1 MSATLDELK
10 GLMLS
15 VGMDEA
21 LVHGID
27 ATRPL
32 TQQGMDSVD
41 YPAFALALEERYGQ
55 TISDADS
62 LRLKTLDDF
71 LAFVNGTD

>member
-21 LVHGID
+21 LVQGID
-27 ATRPL
+27 AARPL

>member
-1 MSATLDELK
+1 MSITLDELK

-21 LVHGID
+21 LVQGID
-27 ATRPL
+27 AARPL

>member
-21 LVHGID
+21 LVQGID
-27 ATRPL
+27 AARPL

-41 YPAFALALEERYGQ
+41 YPAFALALEERYGR

>member
-21 LVHGID
+21 LVQGID
-27 ATRPL
+27 ATLPL

-41 YPAFALALEERYGQ
+41 YPAFALALEERYGR

-71 LAFVNGTD
+71 LAFVNGTN

>member
-1 MSATLDELK
+1 MSPTLDELK
-10 GLMLS
+10 GIMLS
-15 VGMDEA
+15 VGMEEK
-21 LVHGID
+21 LVQNVD
-27 ATRPL
+27 PARAL

>member
-21 LVHGID
+21 LVRGID
-27 ATRPL
+27 AARPL

-71 LAFVNGTD
+71 LAFVNGTN